1 MRNISVELLSFSPI
15 RNAII
20 GARTCWQSFDRDD
33 YENEENIGK
42 NNEDLL
48 RRLVQKYKHE
58 SVIEH
63 VNYTLKIK
71 GASRGFL
78 QQLVR
83 HRIAS
88 YSVQSTRYT
97 LKKLLKKDMK
107 LVKELFAITGGKQED
122 EDRKRIVEKYC
133 VVLDCFTEE
142 EYAGLFSSI
151 FRVVRATEKHGNDVA
166 KYFIPEAWR
175 TELVW
180 TVNAR
185 ELRHFLNLRLK
196 PDAHFE
202 IRHVANLVVK
212 VLPKEHLILFEDLLE
227 EADVKTYTA
236 EKEYLIYCPSCKCY
250 LVEEDVEDNKCPRCG
265 GRVYLQ
271 EV

>member
-1 MRNISVELLSFSPI
+1 MQHIRVSLISHSPI
-15 RNAII
+15 RNAIL
-20 GARTCWQSFDRDD
+20 GARTCWQSFHKDD
-33 YENEENIGK
+33 YQNEENIGK

-48 RRLVQKYKHE
+48 RRLVQEYKHE

-63 VNYTLKIK
+63 VSYTFRIV

-97 LKKLLKKDMK
+97 LKRVVAEDLKN
-107 LVKELFAITGGKQED
+107 LNSPETPNIKEL
-122 EDRKRIVEKYC
+122 VEKYC
-133 VVLDCFTEE
+133 VVPPSFSTEDYFAMYE
-142 EYAGLFSSI
+142 ILQQVFKAVK
-151 FRVVRATEKHGNDVA
+151 RHNNNDVA

-196 PDAHFE
+196 PNAHFE

-212 VLPKEHLILFEDLLE
+212 VLPKSHLILFEDLLE
-227 EADVKTYTA
+227 G
-236 EKEYLIYCPSCKCY
+236 S
-250 LVEEDVEDNKCPRCG
+250 N
-265 GRVYLQ
+265 GRSS
-271 EV
+271 